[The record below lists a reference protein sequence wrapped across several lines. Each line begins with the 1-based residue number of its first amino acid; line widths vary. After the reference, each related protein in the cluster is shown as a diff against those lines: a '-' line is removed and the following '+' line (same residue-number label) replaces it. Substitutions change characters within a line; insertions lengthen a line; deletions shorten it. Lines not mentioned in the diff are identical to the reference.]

1 MVGRGDARWVDGQMA
16 GSMLSRRK
24 VRSSLAVRRYEQG
37 RRIGKADPVPPS
49 SSSSC
54 GARSGGKAARAKLGR
69 RDLFGF
75 ERS

>member
-37 RRIGKADPVPPS
+37 RRIGKADPS
-49 SSSSC
+49 SSLIFLIL
-54 GARSGGKAARAKLGR
+54 RRTFGR
-69 RDLFGF
+69 
-75 ERS
+75 